1 MSKFDSIFPLMF
13 RLPEYLIDNYRNES
27 DERKRFGL
35 AQLKCYFPGIG
46 ENNIGSLEDMKEFL
60 EEQKEDAHYV
70 ADVLLFVKDIKNLF
84 TDEMYNYI
92 RNTILDYSKVS
103 NDPIY
108 KEIIKQNGWD
118 IEQIILKEPKNML
131 FGHDTPIKS
140 IVGNNGDFS
149 TIYKGIYKSLIP
161 IAIYNSYE

>member
-70 ADVLLFVKDIKNLF
+70 ADVLLFIKDIKNLF

-108 KEIIKQNGWD
+108 KEIIKQNKWD
-118 IEQIILKEPKNML
+118 AE
-131 FGHDTPIKS
+131 
-140 IVGNNGDFS
+140 
-149 TIYKGIYKSLIP
+149 
-161 IAIYNSYE
+161 

>member
-46 ENNIGSLEDMKEFL
+46 ENI

-70 ADVLLFVKDIKNLF
+70 ADVLLFIKDIKNLF

-108 KEIIKQNGWD
+108 KEIIKQNGW
-118 IEQIILKEPKNML
+118 
-131 FGHDTPIKS
+131 
-140 IVGNNGDFS
+140 
-149 TIYKGIYKSLIP
+149 
-161 IAIYNSYE
+161 

>member
-27 DERKRFGL
+27 DERKCFGL

-70 ADVLLFVKDIKNLF
+70 ADVLLFIKDIKNLF

-108 KEIIKQNGWD
+108 KELIKQNKWD
-118 IEQIILKEPKNML
+118 TE
-131 FGHDTPIKS
+131 
-140 IVGNNGDFS
+140 
-149 TIYKGIYKSLIP
+149 
-161 IAIYNSYE
+161 